1 MDRRRFASA
10 VLSLAVVVGSLV
22 ACTWWLSSLS
32 HRDDTVL
39 AASSPSAAVSAD
51 PSPSASLDG
60 PPGSPVDAV
69 TAFYDH
75 LNAKDYQGAYALLS
89 SAEQQRHP
97 FAAFSADQSR
107 IDETAFKITGSRLDT
122 VTLIVGSTISMTLA
136 ICKRRPVRGPSLRA
150 PIDAPGCSIPASLRH
165 QPRCRLP
172 RARPVRCRRS
182 RRARAPDGLN
192 RAAEAADMPCI

>member
-39 AASSPSAAVSAD
+39 AASSPSAAVSVN

-97 FAAFSADQSR
+97 FAAFSAYQSR
-107 IDETAFKITGSRLDT
+107 IDATAFKITGSRLDT
-122 VTLIVGSTISMTLA
+122 VALIVGEHH
-136 ICKRRPVRGPSLRA
+136 
-150 PIDAPGCSIPASLRH
+150 IDD
-165 QPRCRLP
+165 PRNLQETSGTWHLIESSD
-172 RARPVRCRRS
+172 RRS
-182 RRARAPDGLN
+182 WLLDTGVFAQPTTMPVATSPPGPMPPI
-192 RAAEAADMPCI
+192 EASPSP

>member
-39 AASSPSAAVSAD
+39 AAASPSAEASAEPSAD

-69 TAFYDH
+69 AAFYDH

-97 FAAFSADQSR
+97 FAAFSAYQSR
-107 IDETAFKITGSRLDT
+107 IDATAFKITGSRLDT
-122 VTLIVGSTISMTLA
+122 VALIVGEHH
-136 ICKRRPVRGPSLRA
+136 
-150 PIDAPGCSIPASLRH
+150 IDD
-165 QPRCRLP
+165 PRNVQETSGTWHL
-172 RARPVRCRRS
+172 VESSDRRS
-182 RRARAPDGLN
+182 WLLDTGVFSSPTILPVATSPPGAVLPI
-192 RAAEAADMPCI
+192 EASPSPSP

>member
-10 VLSLAVVVGSLV
+10 VLALAVVVSGLV

-32 HRDDTVL
+32 HRDDAIL

-51 PSPSASLDG
+51 PSPSPSLDG
-60 PPGSPVDAV
+60 PPASPVDAV

-107 IDETAFKITGSRLDT
+107 VDATAFKITGSRLDT
-122 VTLIVGSTISMTLA
+122 VTLIVGEHH
-136 ICKRRPVRGPSLRA
+136 
-150 PIDAPGCSIPASLRH
+150 IDD
-165 QPRCRLP
+165 PRNLQETSGTWHLIESSD
-172 RARPVRCRRS
+172 RRS
-182 RRARAPDGLN
+182 WLLDTGVFASPTTMPVATSPPG
-192 RAAEAADMPCI
+192 AMPPIEASPSP